1 MKVWKQQK
9 TEKLLCCR
17 TLPKVPN
24 RDIVIMSN
32 VRVSN
37 GKKVCKGAKQAFAHP
52 FLTGHQDIGHLLGG
66 MKIGKLLFQQ
76 HSFLQ

>member
-1 MKVWKQQK
+1 M
-9 TEKLLCCR
+9 
-17 TLPKVPN
+17 
-24 RDIVIMSN
+24 
-32 VRVSN
+32 SN